1 MAVRMALSLGA
12 RNDSVLAV
20 QRILAVLGYRYLRV
34 QQAGAEQRLVCERL
48 ALDSV
53 FGPQTEAVLM
63 DFQHDHGLIADG
75 AAGVITMSA
84 LETAY
89 TRRRLEV
96 DSPGVD
102 ALDAFDRSGAFS
114 QAAARL
120 PFRRV
125 ATDRTASFQDAY
137 EAVQLR
143 ADAALALEQVCN
155 TLHASGAVLLSSGGR
170 RALDAEFGEGMTA
183 TAMNYLGRAFDLFVY
198 AGMVDPEHDPYVVE
212 LPAEG
217 RDALAWRDDMVANVA
232 TAAPDP
238 AALAKLA
245 RTPAPWFWRV
255 WARCE
260 GDVAER
266 EVGPVAT
273 YLDRRASAQRTVRGR
288 FIDLTALFA
297 QCGFLPVPARPRFF
311 DYDGGIANAQ
321 WWHFQYETGLIPGVS
336 TFGGELLKVYSEAT
350 LDNTPPW
357 KFRRAVF
364 GNEWGMRR
372 SISKGE
378 TDVVRD

>member
-1 MAVRMALSLGA
+1 MALSLGA
-12 RNDSVLAV
+12 RNDTVLAV
-20 QRILAVLGYRYLRV
+20 QRILAVLGYRYLRM
-34 QQAGAEQRLVCERL
+34 QESGAEQRLVCERL
-48 ALDSV
+48 AVDGV
-53 FGPQTEAVLM
+53 FGPQTEAVVM

-125 ATDRTASFQDAY
+125 AMDRIAAFPDSY

-143 ADAALALEQVCN
+143 ADAALALEQACEA
-155 TLHASGAVLLSSGGR
+155 LHGSGAVLLSCGGR

-217 RDALAWRDDMVANVA
+217 RDALAWRDEMVACLA
-232 TAAPDP
+232 TEMPDAAT
-238 AALAKLA
+238 LAKLA

-260 GDVAER
+260 SDAVAER
-266 EVGPVAT
+266 EIGPVAT
-273 YLDRRASAQRTVRGR
+273 YLDRRATMQRMVRGR

-297 QCGFLPVPARPRFF
+297 QFGFLPVPARPRFF

-321 WWHFQYETGLIPGVS
+321 WWHLQYETGLIPGVS
-336 TFGGELLKVYSEAT
+336 TLGGELLKVYSEAT

-357 KFRRAVF
+357 KLRRAVF

-372 SISKGE
+372 SISKGD
-378 TDVVRD
+378 TNAVPA